1 MSKKREFRDS
11 GFIYYGWMIEDMG
24 LYGNE
29 LIIYSILNAVCQIP
43 GMSYYGSK
51 EYLGK
56 FVGSTRTAI
65 RVLNSLIDK
74 GYVKKRVLSG
84 NRTEYIALV
93 DKKSINIKKDE
104 LSNSTMTNCHSD
116 YDNLSQSTMTNC
128 HSHCDKMSHK
138 LINKNINKYI
148 KKDSKKDPDSL
159 SDKPN
164 IPSLE
169 EVKAYAVEMN
179 LKFNPVK
186 FYEYYQAKKWIK
198 KNGEPVKSW
207 KLTMCRWSDTEVDPK
222 EKATEAKSK
231 TSFQQNE
238 YDFEAL
244 ERELRAN

>member
-1 MSKKREFRDS
+1 MIKQREFRDCS
-11 GFIYYGWMIEDMG
+11 YPFQGWMIEDME

-29 LIIYSILNAVCQIP
+29 LIIYSILNSVCQTP
-43 GMSYYGSK
+43 GASYYGSK

-65 RVLNSLIDK
+65 RVLNSLIEK
-74 GYVKKRVLSG
+74 GYVKKRVISG
-84 NRTEYIALV
+84 RKTEYIALAV
-93 DKKSINIKKDE
+93 KKKNRSSKKESDN
-104 LSNSTMTNCHSD
+104 LSVTNCHSD
-116 YDNLSQSTMTNC
+116 
-128 HSHCDKMSHK
+128 CDKMSHQYK
-138 LINKNINKYI
+138 NKYINKYI
-148 KKDSKKDPDSL
+148 KKDRNKDPDSL
-159 SDKPN
+159 PDKPN

-186 FYEYYQAKKWIK
+186 FYEYYQEKKWIK
-198 KNGEPVKSW
+198 KNGAPVKSW

-222 EKATEAKSK
+222 EKAAEAKTK
-231 TSFQQNE
+231 NSFQQNE